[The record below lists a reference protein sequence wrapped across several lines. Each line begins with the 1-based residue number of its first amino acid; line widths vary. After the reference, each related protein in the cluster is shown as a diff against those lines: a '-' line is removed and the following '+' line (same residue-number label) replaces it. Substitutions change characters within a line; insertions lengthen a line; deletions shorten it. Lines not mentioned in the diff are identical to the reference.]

1 MNPPSPASKPS
12 VDVRTLSL
20 TQLQKLADRGS
31 RRARAELEGRMRASA
46 LAAAAAPTHAPMTA
60 PPPAVRT
67 PPPVADI
74 PTLTVRAEAASA
86 QAARALPSLGTP
98 PDATPDAPR
107 PRHDALADQ
116 LQLMAQQ
123 DEARERA
130 HGPPRLVGMV
140 LIAWGVL
147 LLFGALVM
155 LGRGG
160 GAYYLFCAVGSAA
173 VGWLLMQSSRWAMA
187 LHGLL
192 LLLALAW
199 AWRANGG
206 SLAMAVVQAAPL
218 WIPALWMAVRPV
230 REPLE

>member
-1 MNPPSPASKPS
+1 
-12 VDVRTLSL
+12 
-20 TQLQKLADRGS
+20 
-31 RRARAELEGRMRASA
+31 
-46 LAAAAAPTHAPMTA
+46 
-60 PPPAVRT
+60 
-67 PPPVADI
+67 
-74 PTLTVRAEAASA
+74 
-86 QAARALPSLGTP
+86 
-98 PDATPDAPR
+98 TPDAPR

>member
-1 MNPPSPASKPS
+1 M
-12 VDVRTLSL
+12 
-20 TQLQKLADRGS
+20 
-31 RRARAELEGRMRASA
+31 SA
-46 LAAAAAPTHAPMTA
+46 FPGKAVFPLRFVL
-60 PPPAVRT
+60 PPAQLRQKRAVWGGQT
-67 PPPVADI
+67 LPVS
-74 PTLTVRAEAASA
+74 TLATILC
-86 QAARALPSLGTP
+86 ALPSLGTP

>member
-46 LAAAAAPTHAPMTA
+46 LAAAAPTHAPVTA

-140 LIAWGVL
+140 LIAWGVMML
-147 LLFGALVM
+147 LGGLIM
-155 LGRGG
+155 LSRGG
-160 GAYYLFCAVGSAA
+160 GLYYLFCGVGSAA
-173 VGWLLMQSSRWAMA
+173 VGWLLMQCSRWAMV
-187 LHGLL
+187 LHGVLL
-192 LLLALAW
+192 LAALAW
-199 AWRANGG
+199 AWQIAKG
-206 SLAMAVVQAAPL
+206 SLGLAVVQAAPV
-218 WIPALWMAVRPV
+218 WIAALWLAVRAV

>member
-1 MNPPSPASKPS
+1 
-12 VDVRTLSL
+12 
-20 TQLQKLADRGS
+20 
-31 RRARAELEGRMRASA
+31 
-46 LAAAAAPTHAPMTA
+46 
-60 PPPAVRT
+60 
-67 PPPVADI
+67 
-74 PTLTVRAEAASA
+74 
-86 QAARALPSLGTP
+86 
-98 PDATPDAPR
+98 
-107 PRHDALADQ
+107 
-116 LQLMAQQ
+116 
-123 DEARERA
+123 
-130 HGPPRLVGMV
+130 
-140 LIAWGVL
+140 
-147 LLFGALVM
+147 M

>member
-1 MNPPSPASKPS
+1 
-12 VDVRTLSL
+12 
-20 TQLQKLADRGS
+20 
-31 RRARAELEGRMRASA
+31 MRASP
-46 LAAAAAPTHAPMTA
+46 LAAAAPTHAPVTA

-74 PTLTVRAEAASA
+74 PTLTCAPR
-86 QAARALPSLGTP
+86 QRRRRPRALPSLGTP
-98 PDATPDAPR
+98 PDATPDAPARATTRWPTR
-107 PRHDALADQ
+107 PRAS
-116 LQLMAQQ
+116 MAQQ

-192 LLLALAW
+192 PLLLALAW

-206 SLAMAVVQAAPL
+206 SLAMAVAQAAPL

>member
-46 LAAAAAPTHAPMTA
+46 LAAAAPTHAPVTA

-140 LIAWGVL
+140 LIAWACCCGL
-147 LLFGALVM
+147 ARWSCWGA
-155 LGRGG
+155 
-160 GAYYLFCAVGSAA
+160 A
-173 VGWLLMQSSRWAMA
+173 
-187 LHGLL
+187 
-192 LLLALAW
+192 
-199 AWRANGG
+199 
-206 SLAMAVVQAAPL
+206 AAPTTCSA
-218 WIPALWMAVRPV
+218 PSARRPSAGC
-230 REPLE
+230 